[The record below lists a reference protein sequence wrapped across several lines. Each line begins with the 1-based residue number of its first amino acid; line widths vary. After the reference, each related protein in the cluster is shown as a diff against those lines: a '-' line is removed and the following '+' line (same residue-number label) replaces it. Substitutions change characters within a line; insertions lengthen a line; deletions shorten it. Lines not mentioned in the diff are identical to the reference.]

1 VATILVVDDEVP
13 IVDLLRAVFEDEG
26 YRVLVAHNGQDALRL
41 ARAEHPDLVLS
52 DVMMPG
58 MSGVALAAA
67 VRADPAMGATAVILM
82 SAVGAPHSEET
93 WMVTFVRKPFAISH
107 VLALVA
113 RFVVA

>member
-1 VATILVVDDEVP
+1 VATILVVDDEVS

-26 YRVLVAHNGQDALRL
+26 YRVLVAHNGQDALRV

-52 DVMMPG
+52 DV
-58 MSGVALAAA
+58 
-67 VRADPAMGATAVILM
+67 RAPDNA
-82 SAVGAPHSEET
+82 ET
-93 WMVTFVRKPFAISH
+93 WMVTFVSKPFAIAH

>member
-1 VATILVVDDEVP
+1 MATILVVDDEVP
-13 IVDLLRAVFEDEG
+13 IVDLLQAVFEDEG
-26 YRVLVAHNGQDALRL
+26 YRVLVAHNGQDALRV

-58 MSGVALAAA
+58 MGGVALAAA
-67 VRADPAMGATAVILM
+67 LHTDPAMGATAVILM
-82 SAVGAPHSEET
+82 SAAGVPDNEET
-93 WMVTFVRKPFAISH
+93 WMVTFVSKPFAIAH